1 MTALTIVAE
10 MNLGTPNDAR
20 ASSRRAPGALSALD
34 YVPLAHLP
42 TPLEPMDRLA
52 EHLGM
57 RRGSLWV
64 KRDDATGL
72 AAGGNKARKLE
83 YLCAEALRQGSDWL
97 ITSGGPQSNHAR
109 MTAAAAARLGLG
121 SSLVLD
127 GERPTA
133 LTGNLV
139 LDHVLGARL
148 VFRGGVDPASLIEEV
163 ASALRS
169 EGHRPYVIP
178 LGGSTAVGALG
189 YVNAALELLEQ
200 DPAVSLV
207 VLPSASCGTQAGLVA
222 GFQRHHMVLG
232 ISAGLAT
239 RERIEAL
246 ANETAKLARLP
257 APTGRAQLDLHQVGA
272 GYGQHTNE
280 AKEAIQLAARLEGLI
295 LDPVY
300 TGKAMAGL
308 IAAAR
313 ERRLDPAGRT
323 VFLHTGGLPGLLSL
337 GHADWAVLEA

>member
-1 MTALTIVAE
+1 
-10 MNLGTPNDAR
+10 
-20 ASSRRAPGALSALD
+20 
-34 YVPLAHLP
+34 VPLAHLP

-57 RRGSLWV
+57 PRGSLWV

-83 YLCAEALRQGSDWL
+83 YLCAEALRKGSDWL

-109 MTAAAAARLGLG
+109 MTAAAAAHIGLG
-121 SSLVLD
+121 CSLVLD
-127 GERPTA
+127 GARPSA

-139 LDHVLGARL
+139 LDHIFRGRL
-148 VFRGGVDPASLIEEV
+148 VFTEGRNPASVVQEV
-163 ASALRS
+163 ADALRT
-169 EGHRPYVIP
+169 EGHRPYVVP
-178 LGGSTAVGALG
+178 YGGSTALGALG
-189 YVNAALELLEQ
+189 YVNAALELREQ

-207 VLPSASCGTQAGLVA
+207 MLATSSCGTHAGLVA
-222 GFQRHHMVLG
+222 GFQDHRMVLG
-232 ISAGLAT
+232 VDAGSATA
-239 RERIEAL
+239 ERIEAL

-257 APTGRAQLDLHQVGA
+257 APTGRAQLDPNQLGA
-272 GYGQHTNE
+272 GYGQHTDG
-280 AKEAIQLAARLEGLI
+280 AKEAIQLAAGLEGLI

-313 ERRLDPAGRT
+313 GRRLDPEGRT
-323 VFLHTGGLPGLLSL
+323 VFLHTGGLPGLLSM
-337 GHADWAVLEA
+337 GHADWAVADD

>member
-1 MTALTIVAE
+1 M
-10 MNLGTPNDAR
+10 
-20 ASSRRAPGALSALD
+20 
-34 YVPLAHLP
+34 PLAHLP

-57 RRGSLWV
+57 PRGSLWV

-83 YLCAEALRQGSDWL
+83 YLCAEALRKGSDWL

-109 MTAAAAARLGLG
+109 MTAAAAAHLGLG
-121 SSLVLD
+121 CSLVLD
-127 GERPTA
+127 GARPSA

-139 LDHVLGARL
+139 LDHIFRGRL
-148 VFRGGVDPASLIEEV
+148 VFTEGRNPASVVPEV
-163 ASALRS
+163 ADALRT
-169 EGHRPYVIP
+169 EGHRPYVVP
-178 LGGSTAVGALG
+178 YGGSTALGALG
-189 YVNAALELLEQ
+189 YVNAALELREQ

-207 VLPSASCGTQAGLVA
+207 MLATSSCGTHAGLAA
-222 GFQRHHMVLG
+222 GFQDHRMVLG
-232 ISAGLAT
+232 VDAGSATA
-239 RERIEAL
+239 ERIEAL

-257 APTGRAQLDLHQVGA
+257 APTGRAQLDPNQLGA
-272 GYGQHTNE
+272 GYGQHTDG
-280 AKEAIQLAARLEGLI
+280 AKEAIQLAAGLEGLI

-313 ERRLDPAGRT
+313 GRRLDPEGRT
-323 VFLHTGGLPGLLSL
+323 VFLHTGGLPGLLSM
-337 GHADWAVLEA
+337 GHADWAVADD